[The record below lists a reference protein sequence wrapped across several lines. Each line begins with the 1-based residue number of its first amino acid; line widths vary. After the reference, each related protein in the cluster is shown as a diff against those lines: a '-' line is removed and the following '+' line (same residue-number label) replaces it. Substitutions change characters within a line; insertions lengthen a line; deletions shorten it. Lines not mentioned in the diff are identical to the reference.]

1 MCAVT
6 WGGRPL
12 PAERERAGPGL
23 RLREVRGAGA
33 GTLRGTLRQPV
44 LGVEGKLVWSSF
56 LTEKLWSEELS
67 PRDGSGS

>member
-23 RLREVRGAGA
+23 RLSEVRGTGA
-33 GTLRGTLRQPV
+33 GTLRGTLRRTLRQPV
-44 LGVEGKLVWSSF
+44 LGLEGKLVWSSF
-56 LTEKLWSEELS
+56 
-67 PRDGSGS
+67 